1 MARRDEGIVGRFEM
15 PSVAPIDAAGPS
27 RQRKEGRTHHTRNW
41 VPAPG
46 SLGWFVVGRVGGL
59 RTLFCLGRR
68 TRAPCLAARAL
79 LPRRS
84 LRPRLV
90 SPGPELGEITAPGPI
105 RRARNRLRPLNQL
118 ELFGVIA
125 I

>member
-1 MARRDEGIVGRFEM
+1 M
-15 PSVAPIDAAGPS
+15 PRVPRIDAEGPS
-27 RQRKEGRTHHTRNW
+27 RLHMEGRSHHTRKW
-41 VPAPG
+41 VLAPG
-46 SLGWFVVGRVGGL
+46 SFGWFVVGRVGGL
-59 RTLFCLGRR
+59 LTLFCLCRR

-90 SPGPELGEITAPGPI
+90 SPGPEVGEITAPGPI

-118 ELFGVIA
+118 ERFGVIA